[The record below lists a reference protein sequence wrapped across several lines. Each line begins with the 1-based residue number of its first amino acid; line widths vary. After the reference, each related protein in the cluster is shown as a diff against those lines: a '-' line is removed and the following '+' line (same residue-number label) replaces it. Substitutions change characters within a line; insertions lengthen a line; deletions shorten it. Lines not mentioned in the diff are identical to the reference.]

1 MKSIKTKLMISF
13 AGLILLSTLVVG
25 IVSLLSAQASMKSAA
40 DESLTSLAEEDALLT
55 QSRMETQ
62 IRTLEMI
69 ASNAT
74 MQSMD
79 WNTQKSYLE
88 SQIENTDF
96 LTLAVV
102 GMDGMASYIDD
113 TTADLSTRDYIAKA
127 LKGEAN
133 ISDVI
138 ISTVT
143 NEPVIMVAVPIYK
156 NQNVV
161 GALIGRRD
169 GNSLSDI
176 VKDTGYGKNGYGYL
190 INRSGVVIAHPD
202 KEKVLNQF
210 SPITEAATDPSLNS
224 LAALFTTVIN
234 SDSGISAYTYG
245 GKNMFASYNAVE
257 GTNWILILTAEKSEV
272 LAASYD
278 LQNRVLIAIFISLI
292 LCIIIAYLIGNSI
305 TKPIIISVNQAK
317 KISELDITGNIDAK
331 YQNKKDEIGTLSR
344 ALQGITDS
352 IREIVGEITHS
363 SEHLAQASEE
373 LTATSE
379 QTASTSEEVAHTIM
393 EIAKGASDQAQYT
406 QDGSE
411 KANRLGEVIE
421 KDQTFLEEMNAA
433 SMDVRNVVDT
443 GMKDIEYLSIK
454 TEENNQAGREIH
466 AVIIK
471 TDESSQKIGQASG
484 VIASIAEQT
493 NLLALN
499 AAIEAARAG
508 EAGRGFSVVA
518 EEIRRL
524 AEQSAASTKEIDN
537 TVNELLTNS
546 KEAVRTISN
555 MISVINE
562 QAESVK
568 RNKENYIAIKE
579 AIQNT
584 LNTVEHLN
592 GSGKEMQ
599 KMKNEIMDTL
609 QNLSAIAEE
618 NSASTQE
625 VTASMEEQTASVEE
639 VAYSSEE
646 LAKLAENLQTI
657 ISKFKI

>member
-1 MKSIKTKLMISF
+1 VPAKKEITIW
-13 AGLILLSTLVVG
+13 
-25 IVSLLSAQASMKSAA
+25 
-40 DESLTSLAEEDALLT
+40 ELLT
-55 QSRMETQ
+55 HTSGLGYAQ
-62 IRTLEMI
+62 IG
-69 ASNAT
+69 S
-74 MQSMD
+74 
-79 WNTQKSYLE
+79 K
-88 SQIENTDF
+88 
-96 LTLAVV
+96 
-102 GMDGMASYIDD
+102 
-113 TTADLSTRDYIAKA
+113 
-127 LKGEAN
+127 EAN
-133 ISDVI
+133 AIYAKNNLTAGIGVQDDKLLDAMNRLGKLPLMHQPGEKWTYGLNSDLLGCLVEVISG
-138 ISTVT
+138 
-143 NEPVIMVAVPIYK
+143 M
-156 NQNVV
+156 
-161 GALIGRRD
+161 
-169 GNSLSDI
+169 SLSDFFHTLI
-176 VKDTGYGKNGYGYL
+176 FEPLGVKDTYFH
-190 INRSGVVIAHPD
+190 IP
-202 KEKVLNQF
+202 
-210 SPITEAATDPSLNS
+210 
-224 LAALFTTVIN
+224 
-234 SDSGISAYTYG
+234 
-245 GKNMFASYNAVE
+245 
-257 GTNWILILTAEKSEV
+257 
-272 LAASYD
+272 
-278 LQNRVLIAIFISLI
+278 
-292 LCIIIAYLIGNSI
+292 
-305 TKPIIISVNQAK
+305 
-317 KISELDITGNIDAK
+317 
-331 YQNKKDEIGTLSR
+331 
-344 ALQGITDS
+344 
-352 IREIVGEITHS
+352 
-363 SEHLAQASEE
+363 
-373 LTATSE
+373 
-379 QTASTSEEVAHTIM
+379 
-393 EIAKGASDQAQYT
+393 
-406 QDGSE
+406 SE

-421 KDQTFLEEMNAA
+421 KDQTFLEEMNVA
-433 SMDVRNVVDT
+433 STGVRNVVDT
-443 GMKDIEYLSIK
+443 GMKDIEYLLIK

-639 VAYSSEE
+639 VANSSEE